1 MRRLVA
7 AGLGGSEGVLGD
19 GLGLSS
25 HGTENGV
32 DGGIA
37 ESHAQ
42 GERGSDGDEKCEND
56 DQRVHG
62 RPPFPGMREPATPD
76 VPPRTPP
83 NRSRVSGKASHDRL
97 LEPLLIVFHQ
107 ETEKLFFLFRVP
119 DGPRHRSSAKRT
131 EVDRVQIGPVLGRA
145 HGIVGIDFVENAT
158 VHGAQRLIEKRVSV
172 HRVAQRLATM
182 FGHNS
187 VVGPLDFARGRLRP
201 MVDDQEPALHCPELP
216 TD

>member
-7 AGLGGSEGVLGD
+7 AGLGGGEGVFGD
-19 GLGLSS
+19 APGLSS

-37 ESHAQ
+37 EGHAQ
-42 GERGSDGDEKCEND
+42 GERGSDGDEKREND

-62 RPPFPGMREPATPD
+62 RPTFPWKREPATPD

-97 LEPLLIVFHQ
+97 SELLLIVLHRD
-107 ETEKLFFLFRVP
+107 TEELFFLFRVP

-131 EVDRVQIGPVLGRA
+131 EIDRVQIGPVLGRA

-158 VHGAQRLIEKRVSV
+158 VHGAQRLIEDRVSV

-182 FGHNS
+182 FGHNR
-187 VVGPLDFARGRLRP
+187 VAGPLDFARGKLWS
-201 MVDDQEPALHCPELP
+201 
-216 TD
+216 